1 MHGCKRTCLILL
13 FPLLL
18 AALTGCGPGQ
28 ASENSSRG
36 QNLRRFEGTT
46 IHFIANKH
54 PWIELIEPRLEQFT
68 TITGV
73 AVELSVYPEEQ
84 FRTKRTVE
92 LVSGVSNLDLFMMM
106 PGNSLDEY
114 VSRGWVEALTPF
126 MEEEGSGWPDYNWDD
141 IFPVAL
147 EVGLREGVN
156 YTLPVMLETSL
167 LAYNRDI
174 LSRYNVTPPSTMDE
188 LEAAAARIYAESGGE
203 IFGITMRGKHGAASS
218 QWIDFV
224 RSFGGDWLN
233 DAGAPDFASPQVL
246 DATRYY
252 GRLLRR
258 YGPPSAPSNGWYE
271 STALFMQGR
280 AAMIYDASVFKSNY
294 ENPARSQV
302 AGRVGYLP
310 IPEGPAGS
318 VPHISSWGLA
328 INSGSDDK
336 GAAWLFIQ
344 WAAGER
350 IALDG
355 LKRGIPS
362 CRQSAWESPEF
373 RRSEKATDWIDSSLA
388 SYARAST
395 RWNPPV
401 IDINRGREIVG
412 ELIVAAI
419 LGRDLEL
426 QAESTTR
433 RMGELMRQEALQVDK

>member
-1 MHGCKRTCLILL
+1 MYRRIRPRFLLL

-18 AALTGCGPGQ
+18 LVLAGCGPRQ
-28 ASENSSRG
+28 SSIPENQG
-36 QNLRRFEGTT
+36 LNLRRFEGTT
-46 IHFIANKH
+46 INFIANKH
-54 PWIELIEPRLEQFT
+54 PWIELIDPRLEQFA
-68 TITGV
+68 TITGIE
-73 AVELSVYPEEQ
+73 VELAVYPEEQ

-92 LVSGVSNLDLFMMM
+92 LVSGVSKLDLFMMM
-106 PGNSLDEY
+106 PGNSLDAY
-114 VSRGWVEALTPF
+114 VSRGWVEALTPY
-126 MEEEGSGWPDYNWDD
+126 MKDETAGWPDYDWED

-174 LSRYNVTPPSTMDE
+174 LSRYNVSPPTTMAE
-188 LEAAAARIYAESGGE
+188 LEEAAAEIYSASGGE

-224 RSFGGDWLN
+224 RSFGGDWL
-233 DAGAPDFASPQVL
+233 DEEGVPDFSSSPVMA
-246 DATRYY
+246 ATRYY

-271 STALFMQGR
+271 STSLFMQGR
-280 AAMIYDASVFKSNY
+280 AAMIYDASVFKSHY
-294 ENPARSQV
+294 ENPNRSRV
-302 AGRVGYLP
+302 AGKVGYLP

-328 INSGSDDK
+328 INSGSDKK
-336 GAAWLFIQ
+336 GAAWLFMQ

-355 LKRGIPS
+355 LEAGIPS
-362 CRQSAWESPEF
+362 CRQSAWESPGF
-373 RRSEKATDWIDSSLA
+373 RRSESATDWIEASLA
-388 SYARAST
+388 SYDRAST

-401 IDINRGREIVG
+401 IDINSGREIVG

-419 LGRDLEL
+419 LGRNLEL
-426 QAESTTR
+426 QAERSSR
-433 RMGELMRQEALQVDK
+433 RMSELMRQERMQVSE